1 MKNRSIPAIIS
12 LLILLPS
19 ISHALRPSDI
29 APDLFGRDILTEK
42 KFTLHRHSGKI
53 RLVNFF
59 SMYCKPC
66 KKELPELALL
76 EKEFP
81 NVMFIAIYTGSRP
94 MKRVRKFLSGL
105 PGHPGS
111 VVAAGPAVKQLYG
124 YIGLPH
130 SVIVDTS
137 NHIYKIIPGYN
148 THLIKT
154 ALKELLQK

>member
-1 MKNRSIPAIIS
+1 MQKRIAGTGLTGKRIS
-12 LLILLPS
+12 QCY
-19 ISHALRPSDI
+19 
-29 APDLFGRDILTEK
+29 
-42 KFTLHRHSGKI
+42 
-53 RLVNFF
+53 V
-59 SMYCKPC
+59 
-66 KKELPELALL
+66 
-76 EKEFP
+76 
-81 NVMFIAIYTGSRP
+81 IAIYTGSRP